1 MDTLVQDG
9 KRNSRQQVADSRTD
23 IEAQAQRLVFVS
35 RVVNCY
41 PKPLSYSFFFVRPRM
56 ARGSLKRV
64 FVDRRMN
71 DASVRHC

>member
-41 PKPLSYSFFFVRPRM
+41 PKPLSYSFFLFALVWLAAPLNVY
-56 ARGSLKRV
+56 S
-64 FVDRRMN
+64 
-71 DASVRHC
+71 